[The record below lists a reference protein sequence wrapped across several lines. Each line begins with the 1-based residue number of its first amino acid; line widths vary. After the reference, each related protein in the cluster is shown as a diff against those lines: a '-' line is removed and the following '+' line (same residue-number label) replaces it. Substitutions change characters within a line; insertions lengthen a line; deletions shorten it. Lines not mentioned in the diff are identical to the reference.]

1 MPVPSRLTGV
11 SYVEGV
17 EVIQASTHGDVMDV
31 QSMSGQV
38 RGVMV
43 SVSLAFIIIAKGGSL
58 RWCGWGPA
66 G

>member
-17 EVIQASTHGDVMDV
+17 EVVQASAHGDVMDV

-43 SVSLAFIIIAKGGSL
+43 SVSLAFLMIAKGGSL
-58 RWCGWGPA
+58 W
-66 G
+66 

>member
-17 EVIQASTHGDVMDV
+17 EVIQASIHGDVMDV

-43 SVSLAFIIIAKGGSL
+43 SVSLAFIMIAKV
-58 RWCGWGPA
+58 
-66 G
+66 